1 MKWFEPFWSEYV
13 ESHIELTFEV
23 RLHPTSIRSRR
34 GDENDDV
41 LMLKGAANH
50 KDICRVHSLPIS
62 FCETDQYA
70 PRHEISDPKLS
81 DWKEIMKSPLSSL
94 LSPYVSVD
102 VAHSLFNSIQK
113 PTSSLRSQLKTQPMF
128 LQCMD
133 LRLKSSPTPELGEVR
148 L

>member
-1 MKWFEPFWSEYV
+1 MLNRTLNSLLKCA
-13 ESHIELTFEV
+13 
-23 RLHPTSIRSRR
+23 SIQPPYDRGGR

-113 PTSSLRSQLKTQPMF
+113 PTSSLRSQLKAQPIF